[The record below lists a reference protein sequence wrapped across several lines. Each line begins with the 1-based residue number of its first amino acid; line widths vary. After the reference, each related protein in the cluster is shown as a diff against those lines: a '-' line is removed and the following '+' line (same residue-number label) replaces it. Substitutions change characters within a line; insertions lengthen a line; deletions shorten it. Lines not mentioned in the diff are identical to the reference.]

1 MRPVLTSARSNVL
14 KSEGTSSMTVLAE
27 RAGMMSLSIA
37 WITPFVAGYFV
48 SLVSYRNF
56 GGAYNVMTDDV

>member
-1 MRPVLTSARSNVL
+1 ML

>member
-14 KSEGTSSMTVLAE
+14 KSEGTRSMTVLAE

-37 WITPFVAGYFV
+37 WITPFVACYSV
-48 SLVSYRNF
+48 SLILYMYL
-56 GGAYNVMTDDV
+56 GGSVQCHDG